1 MKDHILMI
9 LSTITGLIGLLVE
22 YKPILDFMF
31 VFLGIVG
38 LCFSI
43 YLTWKKIKAHN
54 LTGVK

>member
-1 MKDHILMI
+1 MI